1 MSAGKKQ
8 TRYTA
13 HANTHDFFYYLQHA
27 FSSRTE
33 LSDNKASLLP
43 ADVEATVLFEQDV
56 GDALA
61 VTQQVVLDVSAP
73 WFRADVLR
81 DVSGETNLEV
91 AQSTAGHKAL
101 QLLSGPRWRNCKDTS
116 KQLQIQFPARLP
128 LSSW

>member
-1 MSAGKKQ
+1 MNLLLEKTTLTKLDRISRGGK
-8 TRYTA
+8 
-13 HANTHDFFYYLQHA
+13 LP
-27 FSSRTE
+27 
-33 LSDNKASLLP
+33 SLLP

-101 QLLSGPRWRNCKDTS
+101 QLLSG
-116 KQLQIQFPARLP
+116 
-128 LSSW
+128 